1 MLISRFLEA
10 LKAQNLR
17 FWVSLG
23 KNLKYSSPKFFMSS
37 VLLLFTLSKVM
48 SRNTEDTKVSLFD
61 SKMTNGNPVLAAQR
75 NFQPR
80 RTLFVIRKVTW
91 SLLLQSL
98 LIQVSCLP
106 WVARVADWRKLTA
119 CSLPHPTPCCLL
131 KKTPTS
137 RQCVRVTDW
146 HKLTGFSLPTPTS
159 QPPSLSMSFISSP
172 DLLRMVF
179 PQTCRKEISES
190 ETCGMKGF
198 FR

>member
-1 MLISRFLEA
+1 
-10 LKAQNLR
+10 
-17 FWVSLG
+17 
-23 KNLKYSSPKFFMSS
+23 MSS

-106 WVARVADWRKLTA
+106 WVADWRKLTA
-119 CSLPHPTPCCLL
+119 CSLPTPIMSALPPPIPPCCLL

-146 HKLTGFSLPTPTS
+146 HKLTNSLPTPTS